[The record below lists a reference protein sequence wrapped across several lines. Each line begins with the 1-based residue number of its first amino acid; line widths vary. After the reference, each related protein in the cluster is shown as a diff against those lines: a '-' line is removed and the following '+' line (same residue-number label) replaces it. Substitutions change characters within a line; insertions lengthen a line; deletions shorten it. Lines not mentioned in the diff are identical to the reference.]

1 MRRWRGLTRAACNGW
16 PGQGQGLHCV
26 LWAWGRRCRPRA
38 RSGLSGVVSAWVRMH
53 ILGEG
58 TRKNTE
64 VSPTNPRLRWCATSV
79 LVPHCFPA
87 QRVSMPSHGRR
98 PSAVCLPYGSPFAVW
113 WRRRSPRSGVAKR
126 RSAKADRY
134 SGVRELHSVPEL
146 RGPVD
151 AQLFFERFVATR
163 TPVIVRGGVQ
173 SETMAVLADDAAL
186 DAAAGDCQLQVGVL
200 AYRPRPALA
209 SASLLTVPYSLLV
222 THWRS
227 RPTTHHSL
235 RITHSRL
242 QVEVRAGAESFG
254 KGNRRRMRFGAL
266 LRKAAGPR

>member
-1 MRRWRGLTRAACNGW
+1 
-16 PGQGQGLHCV
+16 
-26 LWAWGRRCRPRA
+26 
-38 RSGLSGVVSAWVRMH
+38 
-53 ILGEG
+53 
-58 TRKNTE
+58 
-64 VSPTNPRLRWCATSV
+64 
-79 LVPHCFPA
+79 
-87 QRVSMPSHGRR
+87 MPSHGRR

-134 SGVRELHSVPEL
+134 SGVRELRSVPEL
-146 RGPVD
+146 RGLVD